1 MNRKIPCVCGVWG
14 LGFGCVWVCDSVAFD
29 GFGDGFRG
37 TALVLGKHRP
47 PYGFDIHQLVQELKP
62 LVVRLV
68 GTQEPV
74 CDALLTGF
82 APFRHA
88 VEGSVVEGGHGGD
101 CTLCVGGKGVGH
113 VCVGNWGHRRLTAF
127 RLIKPHQCAL
137 HGVRHGARPC
147 AEPEPQ
153 ACCCAW
159 TSERQAC
166 SCGRGACPPWCWR
179 VPPTNR

>member
-113 VCVGNWGHRRLTAF
+113 VCVGLGTQT
-127 RLIKPHQCAL
+127 P
-137 HGVRHGARPC
+137 HGVSAHQASSVCLARG
-147 AEPEPQ
+147 Q
-153 ACCCAW
+153 AR
-159 TSERQAC
+159 S
-166 SCGRGACPPWCWR
+166 PPLR
-179 VPPTNR
+179 